1 VVLTVVILYM
11 VVAAWLSLYGFNA
24 IAISLLYLVHRKD
37 KIVLE
42 PLTEFPDVTVQLPVY
57 NERYVVERLL
67 DTVAALDW
75 PHDKLHIQVLDD
87 STDETTGLVRAR
99 ADLHRAR
106 GADITILHR
115 TDRTGYKA
123 GALKM
128 GLERSTSPFIAIFDA
143 DFVPASDFLKRM
155 MPAFVGR
162 PKVGWVQA
170 RWTHLNEDYNP
181 VTRSMALM
189 LDAHFAVEHLA
200 RNRSGLPIIF
210 NGSAGIWR
218 GACIEDAGG
227 WQSDTLTEDAD
238 LSYRAQIAGWQGFSM
253 PEVAVPS
260 ELPVQ
265 MTALK
270 QQHFRWAKGGAQTL
284 RKLTLPLLKSKRS
297 AWYKLAG
304 LFHLS
309 GYLTFPLII
318 LLLITWLPIILHPDW
333 VKGIPMTFMRT
344 FMSIAMLGVPIQY
357 TLGQIV
363 LHRADIR
370 RIVNL
375 PWFMIIGTGMTLS
388 NSLAIFEGL
397 CGKPSA
403 FMRTPKFRM
412 EGGSET
418 WKRSAYVMSAD
429 PTAFGEVMMVGYA
442 AFMTLESWRS
452 GNLSAIPFLLLYV
465 LGFATVAI
473 GIASDNGPR
482 WRRPTVRAKAD
493 A

>member
-1 VVLTVVILYM
+1 MVLTVVILYI

-37 KIVLE
+37 RIVLE
-42 PLTEFPDVTVQLPVY
+42 PLAEFPDVTVQLPVY

-67 DTVAALDW
+67 DAVAALDW

-99 ADLHRAR
+99 ADLHRAH
-106 GADITILHR
+106 GLDITVLHR
-115 TDRTGYKA
+115 TDRAGYKA

-128 GLERSTSPFIAIFDA
+128 GLECSTSPFIAIFDA
-143 DFVPASDFLKRM
+143 DFVPAPDFLQRTI
-155 MPAFVGR
+155 PAFVGR

-189 LDAHFAVEHLA
+189 LDAHFAVEHIA

-210 NGSAGIWR
+210 NGSAGVWR
-218 GACIEDAGG
+218 RTCIEVAGG

-238 LSYRAQIAGWQGFSM
+238 LSYRAQIAGWEGFSM

-270 QQHFRWAKGGAQTL
+270 QQHFRWAKGGGQIL
-284 RKLTLPLLKSKRS
+284 RKLTVPLLKSNRS
-297 AWYKLAG
+297 VWYKLAG
-304 LFHLS
+304 LFHLG

-318 LLLITWLPIILHPDW
+318 LLLIMWLPIILHRDW
-333 VKGIPMTFMRT
+333 INGIPMTFMG
-344 FMSIAMLGVPIQY
+344 IAMLGVPIQF
-357 TLGQIV
+357 TLGQIA
-363 LHRADIR
+363 LHRSDIR

-397 CGKPSA
+397 CGKPGV

-412 EGGSET
+412 EGDSET
-418 WKRSAYVMSAD
+418 WKSSAYVMSAD

-442 AFMTLESWRS
+442 AFMTLESLRS

-465 LGFATVAI
+465 VGFATVAI
-473 GIASDNGPR
+473 GIASDTGPR
-482 WRRPTVRAKAD
+482 RRRPTVRAKAD

>member
-1 VVLTVVILYM
+1 MVLTVVILYV

-24 IAISLLYLVHRKD
+24 IAMSLLYLIHRKD

-42 PLTEFPDVTVQLPVY
+42 PLAEFPDVTVQLPVY

-67 DTVAALDW
+67 DAVAALDW

-99 ADLHRAR
+99 ADLHRLH
-106 GADITILHR
+106 GMDMVVLHR

-128 GLERSTSPFIAIFDA
+128 GLEYSTSPFVAIFDA
-143 DFVPASDFLKRM
+143 DFVPAPDFLKRTI
-155 MPAFVGR
+155 PAFTGR
-162 PKVGWVQA
+162 PRVGWVQA

-189 LDAHFAVEHLA
+189 LDAHFAVEHIA

-218 GACIEDAGG
+218 RACIEAAGG
-227 WQSDTLTEDAD
+227 WQSDTLVEDAD
-238 LSYRAQIAGWQGFSM
+238 LSYRAQIAGWEGFSM
-253 PEVAVPS
+253 PEVGVPS

-270 QQHFRWAKGGAQTL
+270 QQHFRWAKGGGQIL
-284 RKLTLPLLKSKRS
+284 RKLVVPLLKSDRS
-297 AWYKLAG
+297 VWYKLAG
-304 LFHLS
+304 LFHLG

-318 LLLITWLPIILHPDW
+318 LLLVTWLPIILHPDW
-333 VKGIPMTFMRT
+333 INRIPMT
-344 FMSIAMLGVPIQY
+344 FMSIAMLGVPLQY
-357 TLGQIV
+357 TLGQV
-363 LHRADIR
+363 ALHRGDIR
-370 RIVNL
+370 RILNL

-388 NSLAIFEGL
+388 NSVAIFEGL
-397 CGKPSA
+397 CGRPGV

-412 EGGSET
+412 EGDGDT
-418 WKRSAYVMSAD
+418 WKSSAYVMSAD

-442 AFMTLESWRS
+442 AFMTLESLRS
-452 GNLSAIPFLLLYV
+452 GNLGAVPFLLLYV
-465 LGFATVAI
+465 IGFASVAI
-473 GIASDNGPR
+473 GIASDAGPR
-482 WRRPTVRAKAD
+482 RRRPTVRAKAD

>member
-1 VVLTVVILYM
+1 M
-11 VVAAWLSLYGFNA
+11 
-24 IAISLLYLVHRKD
+24 
-37 KIVLE
+37 
-42 PLTEFPDVTVQLPVY
+42 
-57 NERYVVERLL
+57 
-67 DTVAALDW
+67 
-75 PHDKLHIQVLDD
+75 
-87 STDETTGLVRAR
+87 
-99 ADLHRAR
+99 
-106 GADITILHR
+106 
-115 TDRTGYKA
+115 
-123 GALKM
+123 
-128 GLERSTSPFIAIFDA
+128 
-143 DFVPASDFLKRM
+143 
-155 MPAFVGR
+155 
-162 PKVGWVQA
+162 
-170 RWTHLNEDYNP
+170 
-181 VTRSMALM
+181 
-189 LDAHFAVEHLA
+189 
-200 RNRSGLPIIF
+200 
-210 NGSAGIWR
+210 
-218 GACIEDAGG
+218 
-227 WQSDTLTEDAD
+227 
-238 LSYRAQIAGWQGFSM
+238 
-253 PEVAVPS
+253 
-260 ELPVQ
+260 
-265 MTALK
+265 
-270 QQHFRWAKGGAQTL
+270 
-284 RKLTLPLLKSKRS
+284 
-297 AWYKLAG
+297 
-304 LFHLS
+304 FHLS

-465 LGFATVAI
+465 LGFATWRS
-473 GIASDNGPR
+473 ASLPTTGPSGDAQQCALKR
-482 WRRPTVRAKAD
+482 MRNSPSAQRRKTETRFLKEPGFFTHAKGPFAWVSH
-493 A
+493 

>member
-1 VVLTVVILYM
+1 MVLTVVILYI

-24 IAISLLYLVHRKD
+24 IAMSLLYLVHRKD
-37 KIVLE
+37 KVVLE
-42 PLTEFPDVTVQLPVY
+42 LLTEFPDVTVQLPVY

-67 DTVAALDW
+67 DAVAALDW

-87 STDETTGLVRAR
+87 STDETTGLIRAR
-99 ADLHRAR
+99 ADLHRAH
-106 GADITILHR
+106 GVDIMVLHR

-128 GLERSTSPFIAIFDA
+128 GLECSTSPFIAIFDA
-143 DFVPASDFLKRM
+143 DFVPAPDFLKRTI
-155 MPAFVGR
+155 PAFVGR
-162 PKVGWVQA
+162 PRVGWVQA
-170 RWTHLNEDYNP
+170 RWTHLNEDYNL

-189 LDAHFAVEHLA
+189 LDAHFAVEHIA

-210 NGSAGIWR
+210 NGSAGVWR
-218 GACIEDAGG
+218 RACIEAAGG
-227 WQSDTLTEDAD
+227 WQSDTLTEDFD
-238 LSYRAQIAGWQGFSM
+238 LSYRAQIAGWEGFSM

-270 QQHFRWAKGGAQTL
+270 QQHFRWTKGSAQII
-284 RKLTLPLLKSKRS
+284 RKLVVPLLKSKRS
-297 AWYKLAG
+297 VWYKLAG

-309 GYLTFPLII
+309 GDLTHLMII

-333 VKGIPMTFMRT
+333 INGISMTFLG
-344 FMSIAMLGVPIQY
+344 IATLGVPFLF
-357 TLGQIV
+357 TLGQIA
-363 LHRADIR
+363 LHRSDIR

-375 PWFMIIGTGMTLS
+375 PWYMIISMGMTLS
-388 NSLAIFEGL
+388 NSLAVFEGL

-412 EGGSET
+412 EGDSET
-418 WKRSAYVMSAD
+418 WKSSAYVMSAD

-442 AFMTLESWRS
+442 AFMTLESLRS
-452 GNLSAIPFLLLYV
+452 GNLNAIPFLLLYMF
-465 LGFATVAI
+465 GFATVAI
-473 GIASDNGPR
+473 GIASDAGPK
-482 WRRPTVRAKAD
+482 WRRSTARAKAD

>member
-1 VVLTVVILYM
+1 VELTVVILYII
-11 VVAAWLSLYGFNA
+11 VATWLSLYGFNA
-24 IAISLLYLVHRKD
+24 IVISLLYLIHRKD
-37 KIVLE
+37 PLILE
-42 PLTEFPDVTVQLPVY
+42 PLTEFPDVTIQLPVY

-67 DTVAALDW
+67 DAVAALDW

-99 ADLHRAR
+99 ADLHRMH
-106 GADITILHR
+106 GLNIMVLHR
-115 TDRTGYKA
+115 ADRTGYKA

-128 GLERSTSPFIAIFDA
+128 GLECSTSPFIAIFDA
-143 DFVPASDFLKRM
+143 DFVPAPNFLKRTI
-155 MPAFVGR
+155 PAFIGR
-162 PKVGWVQA
+162 PKVGWVQT
-170 RWTHLNEDYNP
+170 RWAHLNENYNP

-189 LDAHFAVEHLA
+189 LDAHFAVEHIA

-210 NGSAGIWR
+210 NGSAGVWR
-218 GACIEDAGG
+218 RACIESAGG
-227 WQSDTLTEDAD
+227 WQSDTLIEDAD
-238 LSYRAQIAGWQGFSM
+238 LSYRAQIAGWQGLSM
-253 PEVAVPS
+253 PEVAVPA

-265 MTALK
+265 MSALK
-270 QQHFRWAKGGAQTL
+270 QQHFRWAKGGGQLL
-284 RKLTLPLLKSKRS
+284 RKLSVPLLKSNRS
-297 AWYKLAG
+297 VWYKLAG
-304 LFHLS
+304 LFHLG

-318 LLLITWLPIILHPDW
+318 LLLILWLPIILHPDW
-333 VKGIPMTFMRT
+333 IDGIPRT

-357 TLGQIV
+357 TLGQIA
-363 LHRADIR
+363 LHRTDIR

-397 CGKPSA
+397 CGRPST

-412 EGGSET
+412 EGDTEA
-418 WKRSAYVMSAD
+418 WKNSAYVMSAD

-442 AFMTLESWRS
+442 AFMTLESLRL

-465 LGFATVAI
+465 VGFATVAI
-473 GIASDNGPR
+473 GIASDSGPR
-482 WRRPTVRAKAD
+482 RRRSTVRAKAD

>member
-1 VVLTVVILYM
+1 
-11 VVAAWLSLYGFNA
+11 
-24 IAISLLYLVHRKD
+24 
-37 KIVLE
+37 
-42 PLTEFPDVTVQLPVY
+42 
-57 NERYVVERLL
+57 
-67 DTVAALDW
+67 
-75 PHDKLHIQVLDD
+75 
-87 STDETTGLVRAR
+87 
-99 ADLHRAR
+99 
-106 GADITILHR
+106 
-115 TDRTGYKA
+115 
-123 GALKM
+123 
-128 GLERSTSPFIAIFDA
+128 
-143 DFVPASDFLKRM
+143 

-189 LDAHFAVEHLA
+189 LDAHFAVEHIA

-218 GACIEDAGG
+218 RACIEDAGG

-284 RKLTLPLLKSKRS
+284 RKLTVPLLKSKRS

-333 VKGIPMTFMRT
+333 VRGIPMT

-357 TLGQIV
+357 TLGQIA
-363 LHRADIR
+363 LHRSDIR
-370 RIVNL
+370 RIANL

-397 CGKPSA
+397 CGKPGV

-412 EGGSET
+412 EGDNET

-465 LGFATVAI
+465 FGFATVAI
-473 GIASDNGPR
+473 SIASDNGPR
-482 WRRPTVRAKAD
+482 RRRPTLRAKAD

>member
-1 VVLTVVILYM
+1 MVLTVVILYM
-11 VVAAWLSLYGFNA
+11 VVATWLSLYGFNA
-24 IAISLLYLVHRKD
+24 IAMSLLYLVHRKD
-37 KIVLE
+37 RVVLE

-67 DTVAALDW
+67 DAVAALDW
-75 PHDKLHIQVLDD
+75 PRDKLHIQVLDD

-106 GADITILHR
+106 GVDITILHR

-128 GLERSTSPFIAIFDA
+128 GLECSTSPFVAIFDA
-143 DFVPASDFLKRM
+143 DFVPAPDFLKRM

-218 GACIEDAGG
+218 RACIEDAGG

-284 RKLTLPLLKSKRS
+284 RKLIVPLLKSKRS
-297 AWYKLAG
+297 AW
-304 LFHLS
+304 
-309 GYLTFPLII
+309 
-318 LLLITWLPIILHPDW
+318 
-333 VKGIPMTFMRT
+333 
-344 FMSIAMLGVPIQY
+344 
-357 TLGQIV
+357 
-363 LHRADIR
+363 
-370 RIVNL
+370 
-375 PWFMIIGTGMTLS
+375 
-388 NSLAIFEGL
+388 
-397 CGKPSA
+397 
-403 FMRTPKFRM
+403 
-412 EGGSET
+412 
-418 WKRSAYVMSAD
+418 
-429 PTAFGEVMMVGYA
+429 
-442 AFMTLESWRS
+442 
-452 GNLSAIPFLLLYV
+452 
-465 LGFATVAI
+465 
-473 GIASDNGPR
+473 
-482 WRRPTVRAKAD
+482 
-493 A
+493 

>member
-1 VVLTVVILYM
+1 MVLTVVILYM

-42 PLTEFPDVTVQLPVY
+42 PLTKFPDVTVQLPVY

-67 DTVAALDW
+67 DAVVAFDW

-99 ADLHRAR
+99 ADLHRAH
-106 GADITILHR
+106 GLDITVLHR
-115 TDRTGYKA
+115 TDRAGYKA

-128 GLERSTSPFIAIFDA
+128 GLECSTSPFIAIFDA
-143 DFVPASDFLKRM
+143 DFVPAPDFLQRTI
-155 MPAFVGR
+155 PAFVGR

-189 LDAHFAVEHLA
+189 LDAHFAVEHIA

-210 NGSAGIWR
+210 NGSAGVWR
-218 GACIEDAGG
+218 RTCIEAAGG

-238 LSYRAQIAGWQGFSM
+238 LSYRAQIAGWEGFSM

-270 QQHFRWAKGGAQTL
+270 QQHFRWAKGGGQIL
-284 RKLTLPLLKSKRS
+284 RKLTVPLLKSNRS
-297 AWYKLAG
+297 VWYKLAG

-318 LLLITWLPIILHPDW
+318 LLLIMWLPIILHRDW
-333 VKGIPMTFMRT
+333 INGIPMTFMG
-344 FMSIAMLGVPIQY
+344 IAMLGVPIQF
-357 TLGQIV
+357 TLGQIA
-363 LHRADIR
+363 LHRSDIR

-397 CGKPSA
+397 CGKPGV

-412 EGGSET
+412 EGDSET
-418 WKRSAYVMSAD
+418 WKSSAYVMSAD

-442 AFMTLESWRS
+442 AFMVLESLRS

-465 LGFATVAI
+465 VGFATVAI
-473 GIASDNGPR
+473 GIASDAGPKR
-482 WRRPTVRAKAD
+482 RRPTVRAKAD
-493 A
+493 V

>member
-1 VVLTVVILYM
+1 MVLTVVLIYL
-11 VVAAWLSLYGFNA
+11 VVATWLSLYGFNA
-24 IAISLLYLVHRKD
+24 IAMSLLYLVHRKD
-37 KIVLE
+37 KVVLE

-67 DTVAALDW
+67 DAVAALDW
-75 PHDKLHIQVLDD
+75 PRGKLHIQVLDD
-87 STDETTGLVRAR
+87 STDETTGLIRAR

-106 GADITILHR
+106 GVDVTVLHR

-128 GLERSTSPFIAIFDA
+128 GLECSTSPFVAIFDA
-143 DFVPASDFLKRM
+143 DFVPAPDFLKRM
-155 MPAFVGR
+155 VPAFVGR
-162 PKVGWVQA
+162 PRVGWVQA

-189 LDAHFAVEHLA
+189 LDAHFAVEHIA

-218 GACIEDAGG
+218 RACIEDAGG
-227 WQSDTLTEDAD
+227 WQGDTLTEDAD

-265 MTALK
+265 MMALK

-284 RKLTLPLLKSKRS
+284 RKLTVPLLKSKRS

-333 VKGIPMTFMRT
+333 VRGIPMT

-357 TLGQIV
+357 SLGQIA
-363 LHRADIR
+363 LHRSDIR
-370 RIVNL
+370 RIANL

-397 CGKPSA
+397 CGKPGV

-412 EGGSET
+412 EGDNET

-465 LGFATVAI
+465 IGFATVAVS
-473 GIASDNGPR
+473 IASDNGPKR
-482 WRRPTVRAKAD
+482 RRPTVRAKAD

>member
-1 VVLTVVILYM
+1 VVLTVVILYI

-37 KIVLE
+37 RIVLE
-42 PLTEFPDVTVQLPVY
+42 PLAEFPDVTVQLPVY

-67 DTVAALDW
+67 DAVAALDW

-99 ADLHRAR
+99 ADLHRAH
-106 GADITILHR
+106 GLDITVLHR
-115 TDRTGYKA
+115 TDRAGYKA

-128 GLERSTSPFIAIFDA
+128 GLECSTSPFIAIFDA
-143 DFVPASDFLKRM
+143 DFVPAPDFLQRTI
-155 MPAFVGR
+155 PAFVGR

-189 LDAHFAVEHLA
+189 LDAHFAVEHIA

-210 NGSAGIWR
+210 NGSAGVWR
-218 GACIEDAGG
+218 RTCIEVAGG

-238 LSYRAQIAGWQGFSM
+238 LSYRAQIAGWEGFSM

-270 QQHFRWAKGGAQTL
+270 QQHFRWAKGGGQIL
-284 RKLTLPLLKSKRS
+284 RKLTVPLLKSNRS
-297 AWYKLAG
+297 VWYKLAG
-304 LFHLS
+304 LFHLG

-318 LLLITWLPIILHPDW
+318 LLLIMWLPIILHRDW
-333 VKGIPMTFMRT
+333 INGIPMTFMG
-344 FMSIAMLGVPIQY
+344 IAMLGVPIQF
-357 TLGQIV
+357 TLGQIA
-363 LHRADIR
+363 LHRSDIR

-397 CGKPSA
+397 CGKPGV

-412 EGGSET
+412 EGDSET
-418 WKRSAYVMSAD
+418 WKSSAYVMSAD

-442 AFMTLESWRS
+442 AFMTLESLRS

-465 LGFATVAI
+465 VGFATVAI
-473 GIASDNGPR
+473 GIASDTGPR
-482 WRRPTVRAKAD
+482 RRRPTVRAKAD